1 MCIVT
6 FFVCLS
12 QGITEPILKDD
23 DVKDYLGKA
32 INPVLIQGLTQ
43 LCKEKPADPVVSM
56 INILL
61 HVSIHTY
68 VRTYIHSYIRTYVHM
83 YICMYVSIG
92 TYVLYV
98 CIHTYIY
105 T

>member
-1 MCIVT
+1 MYIVT
-6 FFVCLS
+6 LFICLS

-56 INILL
+56 LNMRMMYMY
-61 HVSIHTY
+61 VRTCMYIHTY
-68 VRTYIHSYIRTYVHM
+68 VSTSGKYMHM
-83 YICMYVSIG
+83 YIHIMYVR
-92 TYVLYV
+92 T
-98 CIHTYIY
+98 
-105 T
+105 